1 MEDDLNELF
10 QTNVVGNIRLFNIFL
25 PLIKNGQI
33 KKIVTISTG
42 LSDEKLAVQYELYE
56 SGPYSITKSA
66 MNMVNVKFHA
76 EFKKD
81 GIVFMG
87 VCPGTVNTGH
97 NDNRK
102 SSLWTFRYRIV
113 TDLLPHSLTRRYA
126 ETNGFGWE
134 ICCLRTWFQG
144 AVDA

>member
-102 SSLWTFRYRIV
+102 SSL
-113 TDLLPHSLTRRYA
+113 
-126 ETNGFGWE
+126 
-134 ICCLRTWFQG
+134 
-144 AVDA
+144 